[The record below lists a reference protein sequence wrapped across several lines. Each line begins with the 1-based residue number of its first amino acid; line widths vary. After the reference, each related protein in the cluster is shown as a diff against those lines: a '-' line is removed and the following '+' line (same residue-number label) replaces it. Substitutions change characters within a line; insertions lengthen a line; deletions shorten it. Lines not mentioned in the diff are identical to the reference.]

1 MSDIENILTESKDKG
16 FDAVTVIG
24 LTKEGGLDIKSS
36 LNNVALMHWMLNKSI
51 FQVNLFE
58 NSAPAE
64 EKKEEA

>member
-1 MSDIENILTESKDKG
+1 MSDIENILTESKDKD

-24 LTKEGGLDIKSS
+24 LTKGGGLDIKSS